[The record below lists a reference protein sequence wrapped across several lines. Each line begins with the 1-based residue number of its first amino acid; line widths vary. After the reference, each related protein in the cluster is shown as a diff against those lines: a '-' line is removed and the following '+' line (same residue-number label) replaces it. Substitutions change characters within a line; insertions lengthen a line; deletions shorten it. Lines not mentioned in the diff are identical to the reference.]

1 MQATAMIM
9 LVSPS
14 ATYPLICSINTEIF
28 LNLNFVSAS
37 LYISSKLLITK
48 AS

>member
-1 MQATAMIM
+1 MMI
-9 LVSPS
+9 LASPR
-14 ATYPLICSINTEIF
+14 AACPLICSMNTAIF
-28 LNLNFVSAS
+28 INLNFVSAS